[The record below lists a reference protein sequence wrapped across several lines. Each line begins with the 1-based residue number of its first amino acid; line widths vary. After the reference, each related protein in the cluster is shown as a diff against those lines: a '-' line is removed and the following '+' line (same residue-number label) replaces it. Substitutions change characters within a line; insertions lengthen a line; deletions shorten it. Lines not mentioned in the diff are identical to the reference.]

1 VDDKEWRAY
10 FIDEVRSARL
20 EMISE
25 LKEVRRENKEIL
37 QTVTTLKVKVGLV
50 VAAVSAIISLVVT
63 TTKSKLGL

>member
-1 VDDKEWRAY
+1 MDDKEWRAY